1 MKTMKTQY
9 AAPSLVEYGRLER
22 LTLGQHGTEPDY
34 HVSSGQLI
42 NDNCL
47 PSGDGA
53 GSSGNSSPFACG
65 GVGGTPG
72 VSS

>member
-1 MKTMKTQY
+1 MKSMKTRY
-9 AAPSLVEYGRLER
+9 AVPSLVEYGRLER
-22 LTLGQHGTEPDY
+22 LTLGQHGNQPDY
-34 HVSSGQLI
+34 HVSSGQMI

-47 PSGDGA
+47 PSNTGPGQ
-53 GSSGNSSPFACG
+53 SGNSSPFACG